1 LKGSGKNLEFVLT
14 TIESAG
20 VKYRFLEFELDVDAY
35 ELRRSGQR
43 LRLARQPMDLLLL
56 LLSRPRE
63 LVTREDIAN
72 RLWEPHVHTDV
83 EAAIHTAILRIRQ
96 VLGDPRQAPRFVETV
111 TGKGYRFIAPVQFV
125 GDRDRSAPLLKTP
138 QGIGDASGGA
148 IENVDATPRSVPLSL
163 AVLPFANIGNDAT
176 NAYFSDGLAEELITA
191 LAQVPQLRVA
201 GRVSAFYFRDR
212 PNELQQVGKALDV
225 DRVLEGSV
233 LRVGDRLRVT
243 ARLVSVETGYHLWSA
258 RYDREI
264 GDVFAVQDEITAAI
278 VSALSLALANRTPI
292 AHRHSKNLEA
302 FELYLRGRHCWH
314 QRTPESIQR
323 AIAHFEEAA
332 RIDDSYALAF
342 AGLAYSYSA
351 LAFYGYVSAAHA
363 EAAAR
368 HSAARALELAP
379 DLAESHY
386 AMALFTMWLSPNWPD
401 AEPWY
406 ARSLGI
412 QADFAAAHT
421 HYAALLAACRRSD
434 EARAHVLQA
443 IALDPLS
450 PAVYGTAALCMFT
463 LGNHEEALQF
473 GQRALDL
480 QSDFVVGLYA
490 LGLTYCRT
498 GELGKGQEAFDRLL
512 ALSNRATYFLGWA
525 AIARSLDSR
534 VAEVR
539 ALTAELENRSPTEE
553 VQPIARLL
561 IAIARA
567 DRHETLRALERCVAF
582 EGPSFQLVH
591 ASPFLGS
598 WADEPSFAALLQ
610 RLHLGSRDR
619 PCE

>member
-1 LKGSGKNLEFVLT
+1 LILT
-14 TIESAG
+14 KIKSAG

-35 ELRRSGQR
+35 ELRRNGQR

-56 LLSRPRE
+56 LLSHPRD
-63 LVTREDIAN
+63 LVTREDITK
-72 RLWEPHVHTDV
+72 RLWEPGVHTDV
-83 EAAIHTAILRIRQ
+83 DAGIHTGILRIRQ
-96 VLGDPRQAPRFVETV
+96 VLGDSREAPRYVETV
-111 TGKGYRFIAPVQFV
+111 PGKGYRFVAPVQLV
-125 GDRDRSAPLLKTP
+125 DDRDRSAPLIRTSH
-138 QGIGDASGGA
+138 GFGDAWVGA
-148 IENVDATPRSVPLSL
+148 IDKMDATPQRVPLSI

-191 LAQVPQLRVA
+191 LAQVPGLRVA

-233 LRVGDRLRVT
+233 FRVGDRLRVT

-258 RYDREI
+258 RYNREI
-264 GDVFAVQDEITAAI
+264 GDVFAVQDEITASI
-278 VSALSLALANRTPI
+278 VNALSLALTSWPPI
-292 AHRHSKNLEA
+292 ADRHSKSLEA

-314 QRTPESIQR
+314 QRTPESVRR
-323 AIAHFEEAA
+323 AIAHFEEAV
-332 RIDDSYALAF
+332 RVDPSYGLAF

-363 EAAAR
+363 QAAAQR
-368 HSAARALELAP
+368 SAARALELAP
-379 DLAESHY
+379 GLAESHY
-386 AMALFTMWLSPNWPD
+386 AMALFTMWLSPDWPG
-401 AEPWY
+401 AESWY
-406 ARSLGI
+406 ARSLAI
-412 QADFAAAHT
+412 QADFSAAHT

-450 PAVYGTAALCMFT
+450 PSVYGTAALCMFT
-463 LGNHEEALQF
+463 LGKHEEALQF
-473 GQRALDL
+473 GERALEL

-498 GELGKGQEAFDRLL
+498 GELDKGRDAFDRLL
-512 ALSNRATYFLGWA
+512 ALSNRAPYFLGWA
-525 AIARSLDSR
+525 AVARSLDSR

-539 ALTAELENRSPTEE
+539 ALAAEIENRSPSEE
-553 VQPIARLL
+553 VQPVARLL

-582 EGPSFQLVH
+582 NGPSFQLVH

-598 WADEPSFAALLQ
+598 WADEPLFGALLE
-610 RLHLGSRDR
+610 RLHLGSRDL

>member
-1 LKGSGKNLEFVLT
+1 MT

-35 ELRRSGQR
+35 ELRRNGQR
-43 LRLARQPMDLLLL
+43 LRLARQPMDLLRL
-56 LLSRPRE
+56 LLSHPRE
-63 LVTREDIAN
+63 LVLRDDIAN
-72 RLWEPHVHTDV
+72 RLWEPGVHTDV
-83 EAAIHTAILRIRQ
+83 DAGIHTGILRIRQ
-96 VLGDPRQAPRFVETV
+96 VLGDPPRAPRFVETV
-111 TGKGYRFIAPVQFV
+111 PGKGYRFIAPVQLV
-125 GDRDRSAPLLKTP
+125 DDRDGSATLLGTSH
-138 QGIGDASGGA
+138 GIADAWVGA
-148 IENVDATPRSVPLSL
+148 IDKLDATPQSVPLSI

-212 PNELQQVGKALDV
+212 PNEVQQVGNALDV

-258 RYDREI
+258 RYDREV
-264 GDVFAVQDEITAAI
+264 GDVFAVQDEITASI
-278 VSALSLALANRTPI
+278 VSALSLGQGSRTPV
-292 AHRHSKNLEA
+292 AHRHSKNPEA

-314 QRTPESIQR
+314 QRTPESVQR
-323 AIAHFEEAA
+323 AIAYFEEAV
-332 RIDDSYALAF
+332 RVDNSYALAF
-342 AGLAYSYSA
+342 AGLACSYSA

-363 EAAAR
+363 EAAAHR
-368 HSAARALELAP
+368 SAARALELAP

-386 AMALFTMWLSPNWPD
+386 AMALFIMWLSPDWPD
-401 AEPWY
+401 AELWY
-406 ARSLGI
+406 ARSLAI

-421 HYAALLAACRRSD
+421 HYAALLGACRRSD
-434 EARAHVLQA
+434 QARAHVLQA

-463 LGNHEEALQF
+463 LGNYEEALQF
-473 GQRALDL
+473 GQRALEL

-490 LGLTYCRT
+490 LGLTCCRT
-498 GELGKGQEAFDRLL
+498 GELEKGQDAFDRLL

-525 AIARSLDSR
+525 AVARSLDSR

-539 ALTAELENRSPTEE
+539 ALAAEIENRGASEE

-567 DRHETLRALERCVAF
+567 DRQETFRALERCVAF
-582 EGPSFQLVH
+582 KGPSFQLVH
-591 ASPFLGS
+591 ASAFLGS
-598 WADEPSFAALLQ
+598 WAGEPSFAALLE
-610 RLHLGSRDR
+610 RLHLGSRGL

>member
-1 LKGSGKNLEFVLT
+1 MTGSEKSLELVLT
-14 TIESAG
+14 TIKSAG

-35 ELRRSGQR
+35 ELRRNGQR

-56 LLSRPRE
+56 LLSHPRE
-63 LVTREDIAN
+63 LVTREDIAK
-72 RLWEPHVHTDV
+72 RLWKPGVHTDV
-83 EAAIHTAILRIRQ
+83 DAGIHTGILRIRQ
-96 VLGDPRQAPRFVETV
+96 VLGDSREAPRYVETV
-111 TGKGYRFIAPVQFV
+111 PGKGYRLIAPVQLV
-125 GDRDRSAPLLKTP
+125 DDRDRSARTSH
-138 QGIGDASGGA
+138 GIGDASIGTLDKM
-148 IENVDATPRSVPLSL
+148 EVTPQRVPLSI

-191 LAQVPQLRVA
+191 LAQVPGLRVA
-201 GRVSAFYFRDR
+201 GRVSAFSFRDR

-258 RYDREI
+258 RYNREI
-264 GDVFAVQDEITAAI
+264 GDVFAVQDEITASI
-278 VSALSLALANRTPI
+278 VSALSLALASRPPI
-292 AHRHSKNLEA
+292 PVRHSKNLEA
-302 FELYLRGRHCWH
+302 FELYLSGRHCWH
-314 QRTPESIQR
+314 QRTPESVRR
-323 AIAHFEEAA
+323 AIAHFEEAV
-332 RIDDSYALAF
+332 RVDPSYGLAF

-363 EAAAR
+363 QAAAQR
-368 HSAARALELAP
+368 SAARALELAP

-386 AMALFTMWLSPNWPD
+386 AMALFTMWLSPDWPD
-401 AEPWY
+401 AESWY
-406 ARSLGI
+406 ARSLAI
-412 QADFAAAHT
+412 QADFSAAHT
-421 HYAALLAACRRSD
+421 HYAALLGACRRSD

-450 PAVYGTAALCMFT
+450 PSVYGTAALCMFT
-463 LGNHEEALQF
+463 LGKHDEALQF
-473 GQRALDL
+473 GQRALEL

-498 GELGKGQEAFDRLL
+498 GELDRGRDAFDRLL
-512 ALSNRATYFLGWA
+512 ALSNRAPYFLGWA
-525 AIARSLDSR
+525 AVARSLDGR
-534 VAEVR
+534 VAEVQ
-539 ALTAELENRSPTEE
+539 ALAAEIENRSPSEE
-553 VQPIARLL
+553 VQPVARLL

-582 EGPSFQLVH
+582 NGPSFQLVH

-598 WADEPSFAALLQ
+598 WADEPLFAALLE
-610 RLHLGSRDR
+610 RLHLGSRDL

>member
-1 LKGSGKNLEFVLT
+1 M
-14 TIESAG
+14 
-20 VKYRFLEFELDVDAY
+20 KYRFLEFELDVRAY
-35 ELRRSGQR
+35 ELRRNGER

-63 LVTREDIAN
+63 LVTREYIAKS
-72 RLWEPHVHTDV
+72 LWEPSVYTDV
-83 EAAIHTAILRIRQ
+83 DAGIHTGILRIRQ
-96 VLGDPRQAPRFVETV
+96 VLGDSREAPRFVETV
-111 TGKGYRFIAPVQFV
+111 PGKGYRFIAPVQIV
-125 GDRDRSAPLLKTP
+125 DRAPAPCESAGAPDAVARSA
-138 QGIGDASGGA
+138 SGHYSLTA
-148 IENVDATPRSVPLSL
+148 EQSALSI
-163 AVLPFANIGNDAT
+163 AVLPFANICSDPT
-176 NAYFSDGLAEELITA
+176 NVYFSDGLAEELTTA
-191 LAQVPQLRVA
+191 LAQVPGLRVA

-243 ARLVSVETGYHLWSA
+243 ARLVSVETGYHVWSA

-264 GDVFAVQDEITAAI
+264 GDVFAVQDEITASI
-278 VSALSLALANRTPI
+278 VSALSLALATRTPI
-292 AHRHSKNLEA
+292 AHRHSENLEA

-314 QRTPESIQR
+314 QRTPESVQS
-323 AIAHFEEAA
+323 AIAHFEEAV
-332 RIDDSYALAF
+332 RVDNSYALAF
-342 AGLAYSYSA
+342 AGLAYAYSA
-351 LAFYGYVSAAHA
+351 LAFYGYVSATHA

-368 HSAARALELAP
+368 RSAARALELAP

-386 AMALFTMWLSPNWPD
+386 AMALFTMWLSPDWPD

-406 ARSLGI
+406 AGALAI

-421 HYAALLAACRRSD
+421 HYAALLGACRRSD

-443 IALDPLS
+443 IALEPLS

-463 LGNHEEALQF
+463 LGKHEEALQF
-473 GQRALDL
+473 GQRALEL

-498 GELGKGQEAFDRLL
+498 GEFDRGRDAFDRLL
-512 ALSNRATYFLGWA
+512 ALSNRAPYFLGWA
-525 AIARSLDSR
+525 AVARSLDSR

-539 ALTAELENRSPTEE
+539 ALAAEIENRSPTEP
-553 VQPIARLL
+553 VQPVAPLL

-582 EGPSFQLVH
+582 KGPSFQLVH

-598 WADEPSFAALLQ
+598 WADEPSFAALLE
-610 RLHLGSRDR
+610 RLHLGRSGDLA
-619 PCE
+619 CG

>member
-1 LKGSGKNLEFVLT
+1 LT

-35 ELRRSGQR
+35 ELRRGGQR

-56 LLSRPRE
+56 LVSRPHE

-72 RLWEPHVHTDV
+72 RLWEPGVHTDV
-83 EAAIHTAILRIRQ
+83 DAGIHTGILRIRQ
-96 VLGDPRQAPRFVETV
+96 VLGDSREAPRFVETV
-111 TGKGYRFIAPVQFV
+111 PGKGYRFIAPLQLAD
-125 GDRDRSAPLLKTP
+125 DRDRSAPLLKSSH
-138 QGIGDASGGA
+138 GIGDAWVGA
-148 IENVDATPRSVPLSL
+148 IDKGDATPHRRVPLSI

-191 LAQVPQLRVA
+191 LAQVPELRVA

-243 ARLVSVETGYHLWSA
+243 ARLVSVETGFHLWSA

-264 GDVFAVQDEITAAI
+264 GDVFAVQDEITASI
-278 VSALSLALANRTPI
+278 VSALSLALTTRTPI

-314 QRTPESIQR
+314 QRTPESVQR
-323 AIAHFEEAA
+323 AIAHFEEAV
-332 RIDDSYALAF
+332 RVDNTYALAF

-351 LAFYGYVSAAHA
+351 LAFYGYVSATHA
-363 EAAAR
+363 EAAAQR
-368 HSAARALELAP
+368 SAARALELAP

-386 AMALFTMWLSPNWPD
+386 ATALFTMWLSPDWPD
-401 AEPWY
+401 AERWY
-406 ARSLGI
+406 ARSLAI
-412 QADFAAAHT
+412 QADFAPAHT
-421 HYAALLAACRRSD
+421 HYAALLGACRRSD
-434 EARAHVLQA
+434 EARAHVVQA

-463 LGNHEEALQF
+463 LGNHEEALRF
-473 GQRALDL
+473 GQRALEL

-498 GELGKGQEAFDRLL
+498 GELDRGQDAFDRLL
-512 ALSNRATYFLGWA
+512 ALSNRAPYFLGWA
-525 AIARSLDSR
+525 AVARSLDSR

-539 ALTAELENRSPTEE
+539 ALTAEIENRSPSEE

-567 DRHETLRALERCVAF
+567 DRQETRRALERCVAF
-582 EGPSFQLVH
+582 KGPSFQLVH

-598 WADEPSFAALLQ
+598 WADEPSFAALLE
-610 RLHLGSRDR
+610 RLHLGSRDL
-619 PCE
+619 PCG